1 MRTLTTML
9 LDAPALELHEADII
23 AELPSLCDWVPVT
36 TSRLTNEVLG
46 DLPAIARL
54 HALRA

>member
-23 AELPSLCDWVPVT
+23 AELPSLSDWVPVT
-36 TSRLTNEVLG
+36 ATRLTAEVLG
-46 DLPAIARL
+46 ELPALAGL
-54 HALRA
+54 QESRA